1 MRVLWLTNIPSPY
14 RLKFFSE
21 LGKHVQLTVL
31 FEKGFSAERDETWKD
46 YQFVN
51 YTGIVLR
58 GISVLTDMAISVGFK
73 RYIDNFRK
81 DIIVVSNPI
90 TPTGIAAILYMQRHG
105 IQYCIESDGA
115 FPKEKVGLRGAL
127 KHRLYSRAHL
137 CLTTSELGKQYFL
150 NYGVEKEKIIK
161 YPFSS
166 VLQSEILQKKINKE
180 EKKKLLKSL
189 GIENSHMILSVGR
202 FIPIKGFDNLITAF
216 NQIET
221 DCDLCIVGGK
231 PSEDYQALVNPRGK
245 NAVHFI
251 DFMVSSELNQYYD
264 AADVFAFTSHGD
276 VWGLVVNEAM
286 ARGLPV
292 VTTDHAIAGV
302 EMVVDGENG
311 FVVADN
317 DIDALRSAI
326 EQVLSSE
333 RYEAMSSSAI
343 EMAQKYTIDIMAS
356 CHVQI
361 FRSFFEISYEENN

>member
-127 KHRLYSRAHL
+127 KQRLYSRAHL

-150 NYGVEKEKIIK
+150 NYGVLESEIKK

-166 VLQSEILQKKINKE
+166 VRNQDIIDPTHLQKKRQYFKE
-180 EKKKLLKSL
+180 AL
-189 GIENSHMILSVGR
+189 GIEEQKMVLTVGQ
-202 FIPIKGFDNLITAF
+202 FIPRKGFDVLLKAAKFLSPDVGFYLI
-216 NQIET
+216 
-221 DCDLCIVGGK
+221 GGT
-231 PSEDYQALVNPRGK
+231 PGEDYLSIIDESVKERI
-245 NAVHFI
+245 HFI
-251 DFMVSSELNQYYD
+251 PFLKPDKVKEYYL
-264 AADVFAFTSHGD
+264 AADVFAFPSHED
-276 VWGLVVNEAM
+276 IWGLVTNEAM
-286 ARGLPV
+286 AQGLPV
-292 VTTDHAIAGV
+292 ISTDKCISAL
-302 EMVVDGENG
+302 EMVHQGENG
-311 FVVADN
+311 YIVEDN
-317 DIDALRSAI
+317 DIDSLAEKL
-326 EQVLSSE
+326 QMVLSADDYMQMCEKSVDT
-333 RYEAMSSSAI
+333 AHH
-343 EMAQKYTIDIMAS
+343 YTIETMVEKHLS
-356 CHVQI
+356 I
-361 FRSFFEISYEENN
+361 FNSIRPEK